1 MAGRVRSPWP
11 LVTIRFA
18 CRRFLLAVHQ
28 VPIMTENPTEPDV
41 YRVAV
46 FRQLADPHELSE
58 VFQDVL
64 QLHPT
69 DALVWSRHVPGILTE
84 AFSEEQARTLTAAI
98 NQLGIPCSVIRA
110 TEIPDLHHAL
120 PVHHAQCVESGLQL
134 IGLHGEP
141 ETLVPWSAIQMICI
155 GEAPVETSHHFP
167 SGKWSGISAGHHYQ
181 SSGINLASTPS
192 LEAWITCAAP
202 FPSLRIDH
210 ERMNYEYLGAR
221 RVDSSAVNFK
231 QFVQDLTRQATAAM
245 LTESTAAYLRH
256 VVPEHYRFKSPDEL
270 IRYATLHAVQARL
283 AAPTCTSH
291 PLSDNVS

>member
-1 MAGRVRSPWP
+1 
-11 LVTIRFA
+11 
-18 CRRFLLAVHQ
+18 
-28 VPIMTENPTEPDV
+28 MTEDSTEPDV

-46 FRQLADPHELSE
+46 FSQLADPRELSQ

-69 DALVWSRHVPGILTE
+69 DALVRSRHVPGILTE
-84 AFSEEQARTLTAAI
+84 TFSEEQARTLTAAI
-98 NQLGIPCSVIRA
+98 SQLGIRSSAIRA
-110 TEIPDLHHAL
+110 AEIPDLHHATA
-120 PVHHAQCVESGLQL
+120 VHHAQCVEPGLQL
-134 IGLHGEP
+134 IGLHGQP

-155 GEAPVETSHHFP
+155 GETPLETSQHFP
-167 SGKWSGISAGHHYQ
+167 SGKWSGVSAGHHYQ
-181 SSGINLASTPS
+181 NPALNLACTPS

-245 LTESTAAYLRH
+245 LTESTVAYLRH
-256 VVPEHYRFKSPDEL
+256 VEPEHYRFKSPDEL

-283 AAPTCTSH
+283 AVPICAPY
-291 PLSDNVS
+291 PLSDEVS